1 MFNYIPLEQLI
12 ILDVNVSEKIENKNL
27 KKFIFT
33 SLKLNNKI
41 YNNDD
46 LIYVNY
52 IEELKQYQILLINKN
67 YKNGIFQIFELF
79 YKEKSFGLDLY
90 LSDDFFCLYKN
101 GSFYYFQTIDI
112 HLSIDEFLEFISKKF
127 NAQINHYQKIEKNYL
142 ENLKDEYL
150 NVNKKSALKNI
161 NIKTNHS
168 FKVYLFYIFFLI
180 FIFFYFFPSEET
192 NIDNTQINNN
202 LIEFE
207 KLKKEYLFVNLEND
221 FYNILNNIKKYS
233 LNLKSFEYQV
243 NGFRITLSSTSKNSL
258 YSFLNEYKDTLFSS
272 SISHLEEEN
281 IYELVA
287 HVKFSK

>member
-33 SLKLNNKI
+33 SLKLSNKI
-41 YNNDD
+41 FNNND
-46 LIYVNY
+46 LIYTNY
-52 IEELKQYQILLINKN
+52 IEELNQYQILLINKN

-79 YKEKSFGLDLY
+79 YKEESFGLDLY

-112 HLSIDEFLEFISKKF
+112 NLSIDEFLEFISKKF
-127 NAQINHYQKIEKNYL
+127 NSQINHYQKIEKNYL

-150 NVNKKSALKNI
+150 STNKKSTLKNI
-161 NIKTNHS
+161 NIKTNYS
-168 FKVYLFYIFFLI
+168 FKIYLFYIFLLI
-180 FIFFYFFPSEET
+180 SLFFYFFPNEE
-192 NIDNTQINNN
+192 NNMDNTQINNN

-207 KLKKEYLFVNLEND
+207 KLKKEYLFVNFGND

-233 LNLKSFEYQV
+233 LNLKLFEYQV
-243 NGFRITLSSTSKNSL
+243 NGFRITLLSSSKNSL